1 MYWQEDSD
9 KKAYVVADDV
19 VDLAFRIS
27 CRCLP
32 LDHAHAL
39 SQAVLRALPWIEEKE
54 DAGIHLIHGAE
65 SGHGW
70 QRPEDLANDV
80 LHLSRRAKLTLRL
93 AKEYIPAAKE
103 MSGMTLEID
112 GYPMEIGQATVRSLS
127 SLTTLFS
134 RYVAASEGDDEDQ
147 FIRQAADQLTRMG
160 ISAPKLLC
168 GKSHVF
174 QLPSDRIFSRR
185 LMVAGLKVEAS
196 VKLQQRGLGPYRKLG
211 CGLFIPHKGI
221 GDVNTAKES
230 ATF

>member
-9 KKAYVVADDV
+9 KKGYIVPDDI

-39 SQAVLRALPWIEEKE
+39 SQAILRALPWIEEKE

-70 QRPEDLANDV
+70 QRPEDPDNEV

-93 AKEYIPAAKE
+93 PKQCIVAAKE
-103 MSGMTLEID
+103 MSGVTLEID
-112 GYPMEIGQATVRSLS
+112 GYPMEVGQATVRPLS
-127 SLTTLFS
+127 ALTTLFS
-134 RYVAASEGDDEDQ
+134 RYVVASETDDEDQ
-147 FIRQAADQLTRMG
+147 LIRQTADKLTQMG
-160 ISAPKLLC
+160 ISVPKLLC

-174 QLPSDRIFSRR
+174 RLPNGRIFSRR
-185 LMVAGLKVEAS
+185 LMVADLKIEDS
-196 VKLQQRGLGPYRKLG
+196 VKLQQQGLGPHRKLG

-221 GDVNTAKES
+221 GPVNAEKE
-230 ATF
+230 

>member
-1 MYWQEDSD
+1 MHWQEDND
-9 KKAYVVADDV
+9 EKAYVVPDDI

-70 QRPEDLANDV
+70 QRPEDSDNDV

-93 AKEYIPAAKE
+93 AKEYILAAKE

-112 GYPMEIGQATVRSLS
+112 GYSMKIGQATVRSLS
-127 SLTTLFS
+127 PLTTLFS
-134 RYVAASEGDDEDQ
+134 RYVAASEEDDEDR
-147 FIRQAADQLTRMG
+147 FIRQAADQLARIG
-160 ISAPKLLC
+160 VSAPKLLC
-168 GKSHVF
+168 GKSHIF
-174 QLPSDRIFSRR
+174 RLPSDRIFSRR
-185 LMVAGLKVEAS
+185 LMVADLKVEDS
-196 VKLQQRGLGPYRKLG
+196 VKLQQQGLGPHRKLG
-211 CGLFIPHKGI
+211 CGLFIPHKSI
-221 GDVNTAKES
+221 GSVNAEKE
-230 ATF
+230 

>member
-1 MYWQEDSD
+1 MYWQ
-9 KKAYVVADDV
+9 DDNDENTYIMPDEI
-19 VDLAFRIS
+19 VDLAFRVS

-32 LDHAHAL
+32 LDHAYAL
-39 SQAVLRALPWIEEKE
+39 SQAVLRALPWMQQRE

-70 QRPEDLANDV
+70 QRPEDSANAV
-80 LHLSRRAKLTLRL
+80 LHLSQRAKLTLRL

-112 GYPMEIGQATVRSLS
+112 GYPIEVGQATVRLLS
-127 SLTTLFS
+127 PLTTLYS
-134 RYVAASEGDDEDQ
+134 RYVVASEEEDEDQ

-160 ISAPKLLC
+160 ISVPKLIC
-168 GKSHVF
+168 GKSHMF
-174 QLPSDRIFSRR
+174 RLPSDRIFSRR
-185 LMVAGLKVEAS
+185 LMVADLKVEDS

-221 GDVNTAKES
+221 GRVNINKG
-230 ATF
+230 